1 MQLCL
6 TLEELE
12 LLISILREDDWMSR
26 SEAPSSLHIA
36 ADNCLRDKLLI
47 GGDVLRRSLSRNLQL
62 DYDELQDLADSLNRH
77 KETLTTQICTS
88 QDPKLK
94 SDLEHS
100 KVVLEQLLEK
110 VTEACAVL

>member
-12 LLISILREDDWMSR
+12 LLTSILREDDRLSR
-26 SEAPSSLHIA
+26 EAPSGLQIA

-47 GGDVLRRSLSRNLQL
+47 GGDALRRSLSRNLQL
-62 DYDELQDLADSLNRH
+62 DYDELQELADSLNRH
-77 KETLTTQICTS
+77 KKTLTTQICTS
-88 QDPKLK
+88 PDQK
-94 SDLEHS
+94 SKPVLERS
-100 KVVLEQLLEK
+100 RVVLQQLLEK